1 MAVNADR
8 SVVKV
13 KNRVGRSLR
22 MAFGSVVIRNFEC
35 DWPCACA

>member
-13 KNRVGRSLR
+13 KNSGGRSLR
-22 MAFGSVVIRNFEC
+22 MAFGSVVIRNLES
-35 DWPCACA
+35 DWPGA